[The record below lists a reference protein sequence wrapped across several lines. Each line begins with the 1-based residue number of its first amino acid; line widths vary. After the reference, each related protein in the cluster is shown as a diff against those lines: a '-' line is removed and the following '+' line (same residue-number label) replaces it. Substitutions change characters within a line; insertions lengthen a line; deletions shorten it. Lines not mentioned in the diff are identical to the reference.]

1 MSNDTQAVTDA
12 KLKQS
17 QDKIDAVLNN
27 GSVAPWEREDQTDTP
42 DVEAPSQGET
52 GIIAAPNN
60 ESALITENTEET
72 AGQFA
77 YGETLD
83 FDMSELKI
91 PFLRLA
97 SGMTPEVKERKANEG
112 QWLLSG
118 HEPVDSVEFVVTG
131 VTRFR
136 EYRDSVTQETY
147 CRSGDGVIG
156 KGAPG
161 GICAKC
167 PLAQWGE
174 RDPKT
179 GKGTPPACNAGFSY
193 TIYSLT
199 HQQPAILSLRKTAI
213 AAAKTIN
220 TMIHLRKV
228 KNFVVVMGHK
238 DMPSPVGRSTYP
250 VPDTVARKITETE
263 RAEVEESLLPGGD
276 I

>member
-1 MSNDTQAVTDA
+1 MT
-12 KLKQS
+12 
-17 QDKIDAVLNN
+17 DKIDQVLTS
-27 GSVAPWEREDQTDTP
+27 GSVAPWERDDATDTP
-42 DVEAPSQGET
+42 DVEAPPQAEM
-52 GIIAAPNN
+52 GIIT
-60 ESALITENTEET
+60 SASET
-72 AGQFA
+72 AILAQDQEDRAGEFS

-118 HEPVDSVEFVVTG
+118 HGPVDQVELVVTG

-136 EYRDSVTQETY
+136 EYRDNVSQETH

-161 GICAKC
+161 GVCAKC

-174 RDPKT
+174 RDPQT
-179 GKGTPPACNAGFSY
+179 GKGTPPPCNAGFSY
-193 TIYSLT
+193 QVYSLT
-199 HQQPAILSLRKTAI
+199 HGQPAVLSLRKTAI

-228 KNFVVVMGHK
+228 KNFVVVLNHK
-238 DMPSPVGRSTYP
+238 DQVSPVGKNQTYP
-250 VPDTVARKITETE
+250 VPDCVGRQITPDE
-263 RAEVEESLLPGGD
+263 RAQVEEALLPSYT
-276 I
+276 